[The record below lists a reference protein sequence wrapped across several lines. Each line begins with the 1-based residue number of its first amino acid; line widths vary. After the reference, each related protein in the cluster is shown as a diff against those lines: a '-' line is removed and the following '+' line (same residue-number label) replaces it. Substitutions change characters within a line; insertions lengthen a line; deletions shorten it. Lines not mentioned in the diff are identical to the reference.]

1 MSKLYDFLY
10 ADTGVVK
17 NTKNCHDADIL
28 ERYSETA
35 LRTSLPLLNSLNFNL
50 RNIKALNKYLFGDL
64 IYTAG
69 ETKVDLGIENEN
81 LANFNAAK
89 ELFDKEWL
97 KDRVKGEEVDA
108 RNFAK
113 KMAFFLI
120 SVEATN
126 PFLYGSLDTYCTYAN
141 YIAKVNGIDMDFNR
155 IDSIKKLVSVDLM
168 EDNKANDFLSKQS
181 LKIVEDIL
189 KTMQPLSLTETN
201 EFRKHFG
208 LKSLTE
214 TKVVLS
220 SSEEEKDG
228 FILSSKN
235 DFTEKII
242 TVNDIPTEKY
252 LSVVSNTAEAI
263 VHLEHYKKD
272 KNTAWR
278 KTDKIINEENKEQQI
293 FYDLNKFGE
302 DEVVRTVEIT
312 KELTK
317 EYNHRNAICTTRF
330 NDYKDAFVHSNFNGT
345 EIIGAS
351 DNILT
356 KIDLNTLNNLT
367 DNGKHLETIKEKYII
382 HKVNDDKL
390 AIISDV
396 RMDGKNYEAI
406 INYDNENYLVKDF
419 GVRKGMFDY
428 YKLDNKIKDSTFEAY
443 DKTEI
448 YSTGRGMEME

>member
-17 NTKNCHDADIL
+17 NKENCHDARKL

-35 LRTSLPLLNSLNFNL
+35 LMTSLPLLNSLKL
-50 RNIKALNKYLFGDL
+50 DLKNIKALHKTLFKDLFETAGQTKGDL
-64 IYTAG
+64 EIEG
-69 ETKVDLGIENEN
+69 ESNKDFDVITSN
-81 LANFNAAK
+81 
-89 ELFDKEWL
+89 FDKEWL
-97 KDRVKGEEVDA
+97 KDNTSGVEVDGK
-108 RNFAK
+108 RFSQQ
-113 KMAFFLI
+113 MAALLI
-120 SVEATN
+120 FGETNN
-126 PFLYGSLDTYCTYAN
+126 PFLYGSLDTFCVYAN
-141 YIAKVNGIDMDFNR
+141 YIAKVNGIDIDFTK
-155 IDSIKKLVSVDLM
+155 IPAIKSIVLSDDKTFGKNVPGLVEVIQ
-168 EDNKANDFLSKQS
+168 KA
-181 LKIVEDIL
+181 
-189 KTMQPLSLTETN
+189 MQPLSLEETN
-201 EFRKHFG
+201 AFRNHFG
-208 LKSLTE
+208 LKSLSE
-214 TKVVLS
+214 TKIICKYVDNA
-220 SSEEEKDG
+220 KDG
-228 FILSSKN
+228 FILSSKGKTCDKTFFIN
-235 DFTEKII
+235 NQE
-242 TVNDIPTEKY
+242 TEKY
-252 LSVVSNTAEAI
+252 VSVVSNTAEAI
-263 VHLEHYKKD
+263 VHLEHYIKE

-302 DEVVRTVEIT
+302 DEVVKTVEIT

-345 EIIGAS
+345 EIIDAS

-367 DNGKHLETIKEKYII
+367 DNGKHLESIKEKYII
-382 HKVNDDKL
+382 HKVNDNKL

-406 INYDNENYLVKDF
+406 INYDNENYLVKDL

-443 DKTEI
+443 DKAEI

>member
-1 MSKLYDFLY
+1 MSKLFDFLY
-10 ADTGVVK
+10 ADTMVVMNK
-17 NTKNCHDADIL
+17 KNCHDSNQLDEWASIKL
-28 ERYSETA
+28 S
-35 LRTSLPLLNSLNFNL
+35 RTLPLLNSLQLNL
-50 RNIKALNKYLFGDL
+50 KNIKELHKHLFNDL
-64 IYTAG
+64 LFNAG
-69 ETKVDLGIENEN
+69 KTKAELGIEGESNKDFETITK
-81 LANFNAAK
+81 NFGDN
-89 ELFDKEWL
+89 WL
-97 KDRVKGEEVDA
+97 KKNISGINVDGQLFASEMASLLVFGET
-108 RNFAK
+108 N
-113 KMAFFLI
+113 
-120 SVEATN
+120 N
-126 PFLYGSLDTYCTYAN
+126 PFLYGSLDTFCVYVN
-141 YIAKVNGIDMDFNR
+141 YIAKVNGIDIDFTKLNKVKEIASSEKN
-155 IDSIKKLVSVDLM
+155 IDEMTKLIHNAML
-168 EDNKANDFLSKQS
+168 
-181 LKIVEDIL
+181 
-189 KTMQPLSLTETN
+189 PLSLEETN
-201 EFRKHFG
+201 VYRKHFG
-208 LKSLTE
+208 LDELSE
-214 TKVVLS
+214 TKIISREL
-220 SSEEEKDG
+220 DNNRNG
-228 FILSSKN
+228 FILSSKGKTCDKTFFIN
-235 DFTEKII
+235 NQETEKS
-242 TVNDIPTEKY
+242 V
-252 LSVVSNTAEAI
+252 SVVSNTAEAI
-263 VHLEHYKKD
+263 VHLEHYIKE

-330 NDYKDAFVHSNFNGT
+330 NYYKDAFVHSNFNGT

-419 GVRKGMFDY
+419 GVRKGMLDY

>member
-17 NTKNCHDADIL
+17 NKENCHDARKL
-28 ERYSETA
+28 ERYSETV
-35 LRTSLPLLNSLNFNL
+35 LMTSLPLLNSLKL
-50 RNIKALNKYLFGDL
+50 DLKNIKALHKMLFKDLFETAGQTKGDL
-64 IYTAG
+64 EIEG
-69 ETKVDLGIENEN
+69 ESNKDFDVITS
-81 LANFNAAK
+81 NFG
-89 ELFDKEWL
+89 KEWL
-97 KDRVKGEEVDA
+97 KDNTSGVEVDGK
-108 RNFAK
+108 RFSQQ
-113 KMAFFLI
+113 MAEVLI
-120 SVEATN
+120 FGETNN
-126 PFLYGSLDTYCTYAN
+126 PFLYGSLDTFCVYAN
-141 YIAKVNGIDMDFNR
+141 YIAKVNGIDIDFTKLNKVKE
-155 IDSIKKLVSVDLM
+155 IASSKKNVDDMVKLIHDAM
-168 EDNKANDFLSKQS
+168 L
-181 LKIVEDIL
+181 
-189 KTMQPLSLTETN
+189 PLSLEETN
-201 EFRKHFG
+201 VYRKHFG
-208 LKSLTE
+208 LDELSE
-214 TKVVLS
+214 TKIISREL
-220 SSEEEKDG
+220 DNNRNG
-228 FILSSKN
+228 FILSSKGKTCDKTFFIN
-235 DFTEKII
+235 NQE
-242 TVNDIPTEKY
+242 TEKY
-252 LSVVSNTAEAI
+252 VSVVSNTAEAI
-263 VHLEHYKKD
+263 VHLEHYIKE

-367 DNGKHLETIKEKYII
+367 DNGKHLESIKEKYII
-382 HKVNDDKL
+382 HKVNDNKL

-406 INYDNENYLVKDF
+406 INYGNENYLVKDL

-448 YSTGRGMEME
+448 YSTGKGMEME